1 MNEDYLMNALS
12 PFDANIQLLSKVLD
26 LRAENQKIIGSNIA
40 NAETP
45 GYAPA
50 RFNFEQEL
58 SQAID
63 RTGMPLTTSHP
74 GHISLGPSTIE
85 SVNGS
90 ITREPDQT
98 GIGDQNGVSVEQEM
112 LLLSEHEL
120 LYETAA
126 QLLKKKL
133 TVMKYAISGG
143 E

>member
-1 MNEDYLMNALS
+1 MNPMR
-12 PFDANIQLLSKVLD
+12 PFDANMQLLSKVLD

-50 RFNFEQEL
+50 RFNFQEEL
-58 SQAID
+58 NRAVTRS
-63 RTGMPLTTSHP
+63 GMPLATSHP
-74 GHISLGPSTIE
+74 GHIALGPTSVE
-85 SVNGS
+85 SVNGT
-90 ITREPDQT
+90 IIREPDKT
-98 GIGDQNGVSVEQEM
+98 GIGDENGVSVDDEM
-112 LLLSEHEL
+112 LQQSENEL

-133 TVMKYAISGG
+133 TMMKYVISGG